1 MITQQVANYVIK
13 KAKGLAQTPKSGSTK
28 TEEIL
33 KKYFYTRDRRPMY
46 DVLTSDEDIVQ
57 AFEWRA
63 AHLIKH
69 LKKGA
74 VRRSL
79 H

>member
-1 MITQQVANYVIK
+1 
-13 KAKGLAQTPKSGSTK
+13 
-28 TEEIL
+28 
-33 KKYFYTRDRRPMY
+33 MY

-63 AHLIKH
+63 AHLVRH